1 MQYESCLSKSRP
13 RSMSRWSWSCPLL
26 RFLKKMVLLPRK
38 RLLQVLFFLMV
49 HTALLCDK
57 QNVLCLQCNTPP
69 TLPWYAAMLM
79 FETHELCSR
88 FTWSTAANLSPSTF
102 QDLRLTHTSHEKKQ
116 GNTSAFLL
124 SAFLWT
130 SCQLSSVLFPPFTR
144 HQLWAE
150 LTDVNSSSEGFA
162 SCRNSELEFDHDTL
176 THWIV
181 SFSGFSIARRCE
193 EPRNDIIGWIVS
205 MFSKHSSSQPKQ
217 DITHETLLAMC
228 PGLHFVADREPT
240 FASPKLKIWY
250 PQIKPLF
257 EDSNHPKT

>member
-102 QDLRLTHTSHEKKQ
+102 QDLRLTHTSHEK
-116 GNTSAFLL
+116 N
-124 SAFLWT
+124 
-130 SCQLSSVLFPPFTR
+130 R
-144 HQLWAE
+144 E
-150 LTDVNSSSEGFA
+150 
-162 SCRNSELEFDHDTL
+162 TL
-176 THWIV
+176 Q
-181 SFSGFSIARRCE
+181 
-193 EPRNDIIGWIVS
+193 
-205 MFSKHSSSQPKQ
+205 HSSSRPFSGPRVNFRPFFFR
-217 DITHETLLAMC
+217 LS
-228 PGLHFVADREPT
+228 PGISSEP
-240 FASPKLKIWY
+240 S
-250 PQIKPLF
+250 
-257 EDSNHPKT
+257 